1 LALVAAIAQLHQAKL
16 TLCDAKPGLKGEDFL
31 RQGLLVHVRSMW

>member
-16 TLCDAKPGLKGEDFL
+16 TLCDAKPGLD
-31 RQGLLVHVRSMW
+31 VRISFGSAC